1 MVIYL
6 FINLLKEFV
15 TFDASINNEMK
26 PESLMMSHG
35 YKPELSQGAVK
46 CPVFLTSTFVFQTAE
61 EGKDFFELAYG
72 HRKSRPNE
80 ELG

>member
-1 MVIYL
+1 MI
-6 FINLLKEFV
+6 
-15 TFDASINNEMK
+15 TFDKSINNKMK

-61 EGKDFFELAYG
+61 EGKDFLKWLMDIENQDQM
-72 HRKSRPNE
+72 KN
-80 ELG
+80 

>member
-1 MVIYL
+1 MKKKLIL
-6 FINLLKEFV
+6 RHIN
-15 TFDASINNEMK
+15 INQMK

-61 EGKDFFELAYG
+61 EG
-72 HRKSRPNE
+72 N
-80 ELG
+80 